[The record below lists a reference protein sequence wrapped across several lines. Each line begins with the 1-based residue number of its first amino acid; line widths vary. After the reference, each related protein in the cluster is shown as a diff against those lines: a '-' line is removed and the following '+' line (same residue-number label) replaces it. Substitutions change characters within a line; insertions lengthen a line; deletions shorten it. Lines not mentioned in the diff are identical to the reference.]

1 MLINFDVKGLEW
13 VTGTWLSK
21 DKIAYKEIIAGAD
34 QHSDNQAKFNLPSR
48 LIAKIFVFRL
58 VYGGSAYAY
67 SVDPDFADVKG
78 SIQFWQNAIDAFYEK
93 YQGWAAWHV
102 AICKE
107 VAETGRLVMPH
118 GRVFEYERNKF
129 GEWPRT
135 EILNYPVQGTGA
147 DLVSLARQIAWRRIK
162 DGRFKALPV
171 STVHDSIVYD
181 APEHEAYEIGTII
194 LQAVRDTPKRFS
206 EIFGV
211 NFDLPLT
218 GEVQIGYNYKDMKD
232 ITKELYIAN

>member
-21 DKIAYKEIIAGAD
+21 DKIAYEEIIRGAD
-34 QHSDNQAKFNLPSR
+34 QHSDNQTKFNLPSR

-67 SVDPDFADVKG
+67 SVDPDFESVRG
-78 SIQFWQNAIDAFYEK
+78 SIQFWQKAIDSFYEK

-118 GRVFEYERNKF
+118 GRVFEFERNKF

-135 EILNYPVQGTGA
+135 EILNYPVK
-147 DLVSLARQIAWRRIK
+147 LAA
-162 DGRFKALPV
+162 
-171 STVHDSIVYD
+171 
-181 APEHEAYEIGTII
+181 
-194 LQAVRDTPKRFS
+194 
-206 EIFGV
+206 
-211 NFDLPLT
+211 
-218 GEVQIGYNYKDMKD
+218 
-232 ITKELYIAN
+232 